1 MIIEPPHISEQSTE
15 QQPTMMIAR
24 DRLSASLLVATI
36 GVGSGFLSSE
46 VVATKATEAAA
57 IAAPI
62 THAGIMIHLPFL
74 SILHRHPERNTK
86 RTPFPA
92 VDSSDGLRYRHR
104 QRLPLRETAQCFPPL
119 PVVFGER

>member
-1 MIIEPPHISEQSTE
+1 MELPQISEHSTE
-15 QQPTMMIAR
+15 QQPTMMMAL

-36 GVGSGFLSSE
+36 GAGSGFLSSD
-46 VVATKATEAAA
+46 VVATKTTEAAA

-62 THAGIMIHLPFL
+62 THAGIMMHLPFQ
-74 SILHRHPERNTK
+74 STLHRHPERNTK

-104 QRLPLRETAQCFPPL
+104 QRLPLRGIAGRFPVL